1 MANPNNPHGLRP
13 LGTSITGGAVAVSKF
28 SKAVGDTQA
37 IYRQD
42 VLARAAGGAV
52 SSAGLTPGT
61 TFIQG
66 VSLDFGAAS
75 KATDHLVITDPGAL
89 FECQSDLSATGG
101 TVSVVAANMGLN
113 ANLTAWA
120 AGSTLPPNLSITQI
134 SATSAATT
142 STLDV
147 HLLGLYADIQN
158 AFGNYCRIEI
168 FINKH
173 RFNGVTA
180 GV

>member
-13 LGTSITGGAVAVSKF
+13 LMTSVTGGAVAVSQF
-28 SKAVGDTQA
+28 SKAVGDAQA

-42 VLARAAGGAV
+42 VLTRAAGGAV
-52 SSAGLTPGT
+52 SSAGITPGT
-61 TFIQG
+61 TLIQG
-66 VSLDFGAAS
+66 VALDFGKAS
-75 KATDHLVITDPGAL
+75 TATLHLVITDPGAL
-89 FECQSDLSATGG
+89 FEAQSDLSAAGATA
-101 TVSVVAANMGLN
+101 SLVAANMGLN
-113 ANLTAWA
+113 ANLTAWG
-120 AGSTLPPNLSITQI
+120 AGSTLPPNLSATQI
-134 SATSAATT
+134 SATSAAVT

-168 FINKH
+168 VINKH